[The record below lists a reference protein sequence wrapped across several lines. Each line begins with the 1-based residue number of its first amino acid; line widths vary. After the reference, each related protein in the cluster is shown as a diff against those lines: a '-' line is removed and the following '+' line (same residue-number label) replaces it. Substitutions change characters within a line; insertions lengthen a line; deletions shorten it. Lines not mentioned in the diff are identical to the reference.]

1 VATMAKCTTGSAPK
15 WDWRFD
21 RAIAHGG
28 ENRSRSPCNGRVR
41 GQRDELWPISRT
53 KFAPQLLD
61 KRDEVL
67 AKAKAATDKTIV
79 ERRTAGVEEHHLFAF
94 GTLEKLRMAIA
105 EHQVKG
111 SVKELREMI
120 DLFQKYLEAAETSY
134 GLEGRGCFINSSRE
148 SKRNGRALHIAP
160 PSKAEEIEVQSVR
173 VDYHHSES
181 KKGSDAEGSESIF
194 DPETDAEG
202 MEKEGALLGA
212 GDAEEYRNR

>member
-1 VATMAKCTTGSAPK
+1 MAKCTTGSAPK
-15 WDWRFD
+15 WDWDLIERLLMAGKTVREVHAMEEF
-21 RAIAHGG
+21 GG
-28 ENRSRSPCNGRVR
+28 RGMSLAYLKNQVSRRS
-41 GQRDELWPISRT
+41 
-53 KFAPQLLD
+53 LLD

-134 GLEGRGCFINSSRE
+134 GLKGADVSSTQAV
-148 SKRNGRALHIAP
+148 SLNAMVALHIAP
-160 PSKAEEIEVQSVR
+160 PSKAMEIEVQSVR
-173 VDYHHSES
+173 VDCHHSES
-181 KKGSDAEGSESIF
+181 KNDSDAEGSQSIF
-194 DPETDAEG
+194 DPDSEEEDG
-202 MEKEGALLGA
+202 KQVGALLSV
-212 GDAEEYRNR
+212 GDAEEYRER